1 MASKRTTRR
10 IALGFAVVLMCG
22 LIWLLWRQ
30 YNRAP
35 HVVPIVWMGAAFA
48 LLAAAIIVHVIEDRK
63 E

>member
-1 MASKRTTRR
+1 M
-10 IALGFAVVLMCG
+10 LMCG

-48 LLAAAIIVHVIEDRK
+48 LLAAAVIVHVIEDRK